1 MKLKERRTA
10 MMINVPSDCSG
21 VVGVSFLDLFL
32 YYFTAFS
39 AMVAVIV
46 VFFIIVVILDHFK
59 N

>member
-1 MKLKERRTA
+1 

-39 AMVAVIV
+39 AMVAVII
-46 VFFIIVVILDHFK
+46 VFFIIVVILEDHFK